1 MPNVRQSLDQTDR
14 RIAAALLIAPRASWR
29 TLAHCL
35 ELSERTVVRR
45 AGPLYADGTLR
56 ATVVRS
62 PARFPALVPLA
73 LRVRCRPN
81 RVRAVAATL
90 ARRPDTVWVDVLGG
104 GDEISTILFLDGP
117 EARNTLLL
125 RDLPATAA
133 VASWTAHTLLR
144 VFPTSFHWSG
154 GLLSAQETA
163 LLQATDP
170 LPADAPGPEAPDV
183 PDAPDAP
190 EVPAVTEAG
199 EAPGDAALIEAL
211 TANGRAGWTELAA
224 RTGLGPLTARRR
236 VAALVRGHV
245 VRLATEVDLALLGCQ
260 SEALLWLTVS
270 PGALEATGRT
280 LGRHPRVRFV
290 AATTG
295 PANLLVAVAVADLS
309 ALYGFLTGT
318 VGTLTKIT
326 GIETTPILAT
336 AKRTGLTRPAW

>member
-1 MPNVRQSLDQTDR
+1 MPNVRQSLDETDR
-14 RIAAALLIAPRASWR
+14 RIAAALLLAPRASWR

-56 ATVVRS
+56 ATVVCS
-62 PARFPALVPLA
+62 PVRFPALVPLA

-144 VFPTSFHWSG
+144 VFPISFHWSG
-154 GLLSAQETA
+154 DLLSARETA
-163 LLQATDP
+163 LLRSTDP
-170 LPADAPGPEAPDV
+170 LLAGGPAPESPDV
-183 PDAPDAP
+183 PAA
-190 EVPAVTEAG
+190 A

-211 TANGRAGWTELAA
+211 SANGRAGYTDLAA
-224 RTGLGPLTARRR
+224 RTGLSPLTARRR
-236 VAALVRGHV
+236 VAALVHGRV

-270 PGALEATGRT
+270 PGALDATGLA

-309 ALYGFLTGT
+309 ALYAFLTET
-318 VGTLTKIT
+318 VGALEKIT
-326 GIETTPILAT
+326 TIETTPILAT
-336 AKRTGLTRPAW
+336 AKRTGLTRPTW